1 MFRSEAGPLA
11 IPIQRCQLLISGSI
25 VVNIKSFSRNRSL
38 PPPDPWRCAG
48 ASGALI
54 PGKQFPPGP
63 QVHHSINLCCERI
76 PQKRLF
82 DAMIR
87 SRVARLTATFVN

>member
-38 PPPDPWRCAG
+38 PPGSLALCRCFWRAY
-48 ASGALI
+48 SRQTI
-54 PGKQFPPGP
+54 PPPGRKFTTVSTCVVKGFP
-63 QVHHSINLCCERI
+63 KNGYLMQ
-76 PQKRLF
+76 
-82 DAMIR
+82 
-87 SRVARLTATFVN
+87 